1 LWGLGFRVCSVKLNL
16 NFVLSYIQPRK
27 GDGGLTWQRL

>member
-16 NFVLSYIQPRK
+16 NFVFVLHSTKK